1 MSILSSTDSGKNK
14 RITPLVLT
22 EELELKFYR
31 IANDMHYYIDQS
43 NYIWGQYILQRNNE
57 YFVNF
62 EISRKKF
69 RIPVKSFYE
78 VKLFIDYWKSQDPVQ
93 IAQLLKQIIQESLFE
108 GYVYT
113 E

>member
-22 EELELKFYR
+22 DELGMKFHR
-31 IANDMHYYIDQS
+31 ICNDLYYYIDQS
-43 NYIWGQYILQRNNE
+43 YYIWSQYILQRNNE

-62 EISRKKF
+62 EISRKTI

-78 VKLFIDYWKSQDPVQ
+78 VKLFIDYWKSPDSIQTS
-93 IAQLLKQIIQESLFE
+93 QLLKQILHDLSISD
-108 GYVYT
+108 YVYT
-113 E
+113 

>member
-14 RITPLVLT
+14 KITPSSLT
-22 EELELKFYR
+22 EDLEMEFYR
-31 IANDMHYYIDQS
+31 IAKDIYYYIDKS
-43 NYIWGQYILQRNNE
+43 NYVWGQYILQRNDE

-78 VKLFIDYWKSQDPVQ
+78 VKLFLDYWKSHDPKQ
-93 IAQLLKQIIQESLFE
+93 TAQLLKQILSDLLISD
-108 GYVYT
+108 YVYT

>member
-22 EELELKFYR
+22 DELKMQFHGICKDLY
-31 IANDMHYYIDQS
+31 YYIDQS
-43 NYIWGQYILQRNNE
+43 YYIWSQYILQRNNE

-78 VKLFIDYWKSQDPVQ
+78 VKLFLDYWKSHDPKQ
-93 IAQLLKQIIQESLFE
+93 TAQLLKQILNDLLISD
-108 GYVYT
+108 YVYT